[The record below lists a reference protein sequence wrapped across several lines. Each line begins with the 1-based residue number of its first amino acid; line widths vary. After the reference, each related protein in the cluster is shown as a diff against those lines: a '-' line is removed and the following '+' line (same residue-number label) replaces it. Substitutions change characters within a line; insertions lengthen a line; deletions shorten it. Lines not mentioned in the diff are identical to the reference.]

1 MWNILIQT
9 ACSYTYEK
17 YFKQLIKDY
26 YVAICLQLCSYLQSN
41 LQLCRILY
49 TWCTEIPQLW
59 DVEKDMWNIL
69 IQTACS
75 YTIGK
80 YFKQLIK
87 YQQVAICLQLC
98 SYLQSNLQL
107 CRSLY
112 TWCTEIPQVLDVD
125 NVMWN
130 ILIQTACSYTYE
142 KYFKQLIKDYYVAI
156 CLQLCSYLQSN
167 LQFCRSLYT
176 LCTEIPQL
184 WDVEK
189 DMWNILIQTACSY
202 TIGKYFKQLIKYQQV
217 AICLQL
223 CSHLQSNF
231 QICRSF
237 YTWCTEIPQLWD
249 VEKVMWNNLIQTTS
263 QHVSQKDFKQLIKD
277 YQVAI
282 CLQLCSYLQ
291 SNLQLCR
298 SLYTLCT
305 EIPQLLDVEKVMW
318 NILIQTAC
326 SYTYEKYF
334 NQLIKDQQVA
344 ICL

>member
-9 ACSYTYEK
+9 ASQHVSQK
-17 YFKQLIKDY
+17 DFKQLIKDY
-26 YVAICLQLCSYLQSN
+26 QVAICLQLCSYLYSN
-41 LQLCRILY
+41 YQLSSSLY
-49 TWCTEIPQLW
+49 TLCTEIPQLW

-112 TWCTEIPQVLDVD
+112 TWCTEIPQLWDVEK
-125 NVMWN
+125 VMWN
-130 ILIQTACSYTYE
+130 ILILTACSYTYE
-142 KYFKQLIKDYYVAI
+142 KYFNQLIKDQQVGI

-167 LQFCRSLYT
+167 LQHCRSLYT
-176 LCTEIPQL
+176 WCTEISQL

-189 DMWNILIQTACSY
+189 VMWNILIQTACSY

-223 CSHLQSNF
+223 CSYIQTNLQL
-231 QICRSF
+231 CRSL

-249 VEKVMWNNLIQTTS
+249 VGKVMWNILIQTACSYTIG
-263 QHVSQKDFKQLIKD
+263 KYFKQLIK
-277 YQVAI
+277 YQQVAI

-305 EIPQLLDVEKVMW
+305 EIPQL
-318 NILIQTAC
+318 
-326 SYTYEKYF
+326 
-334 NQLIKDQQVA
+334 
-344 ICL
+344 

>member
-1 MWNILIQT
+1 
-9 ACSYTYEK
+9 
-17 YFKQLIKDY
+17 
-26 YVAICLQLCSYLQSN
+26 
-41 LQLCRILY
+41 
-49 TWCTEIPQLW
+49 
-59 DVEKDMWNIL
+59 MWNIL

-112 TWCTEIPQVLDVD
+112 TWCTEIPQ
-125 NVMWN
+125 
-130 ILIQTACSYTYE
+130 
-142 KYFKQLIKDYYVAI
+142 
-156 CLQLCSYLQSN
+156 
-167 LQFCRSLYT
+167 
-176 LCTEIPQL
+176 L
-184 WDVEK
+184 WDVER

-231 QICRSF
+231 QIYRSL
-237 YTWCTEIPQLWD
+237 YTWCTGIPQLWD

-263 QHVSQKDFKQLIKD
+263 QHDSQKDFKQLIKD

-298 SLYTLCT
+298 SLYTCCT
-305 EIPQLLDVEKVMW
+305 EIPQLLDVDKVMWNFLIQTACSYISEKYFKQLIKYQQLAICLQLCCYLQSNLQLCHCLYTWCTEIPQLLDVDKVMWNFLIQTACSYISEKYFKQLIKYQQVAICLQLCSYLQSNLQLCRSLYTWCTDIPQLWDVGKVMW
-318 NILIQTAC
+318 NILIKRLVRT
-326 SYTYEKYF
+326 SPRSIL
-334 NQLIKDQQVA
+334 NS
-344 ICL
+344 